1 MQFFFEFFH
10 VFLCLVLILII
21 LLQPGKD
28 SADIFGGGQGGN
40 RMYGSRSQQSP
51 LGRVTT
57 IVAVLFMVTSITL
70 ALYSSKRAQAK
81 SEILDK
87 VEEMEQQD
95 YITYDLGKDLQNI
108 SFMIDMLR
116 EEIKD
121 EQKI

>member
-1 MQFFFEFFH
+1 MKLRQKQITRVEQ
-10 VFLCLVLILII
+10 ILND
-21 LLQPGKD
+21 LE
-28 SADIFGGGQGGN
+28 
-40 RMYGSRSQQSP
+40 R
-51 LGRVTT
+51 
-57 IVAVLFMVTSITL
+57 
-70 ALYSSKRAQAK
+70 
-81 SEILDK
+81 K

>member
-1 MQFFFEFFH
+1 MQLRQQQITRVEQ
-10 VFLCLVLILII
+10 ILND
-21 LLQPGKD
+21 LE
-28 SADIFGGGQGGN
+28 
-40 RMYGSRSQQSP
+40 R
-51 LGRVTT
+51 
-57 IVAVLFMVTSITL
+57 
-70 ALYSSKRAQAK
+70 
-81 SEILDK
+81 K